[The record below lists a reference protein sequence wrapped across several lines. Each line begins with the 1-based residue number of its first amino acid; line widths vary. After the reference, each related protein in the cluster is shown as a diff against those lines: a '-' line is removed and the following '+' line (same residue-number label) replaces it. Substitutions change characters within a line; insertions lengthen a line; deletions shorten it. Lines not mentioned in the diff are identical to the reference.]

1 MQSNPELASWV
12 VQQDT
17 RVSSLAPILLVM
29 GLLGV
34 GLVLAVVRSVLGLEE
49 RTTLLLGLPL
59 VAVLVGAAAVLLFGR
74 QGSISLT
81 DGALHVQR
89 VLPPSIILPLEGLTV
104 ESAGWTGRSRYLTDH
119 RGGIQLLLESGDQR
133 VWIGGAGR
141 SLAQEAEE
149 VEGPQRTANPHVIL
163 SEEDFGE
170 LRSRLAGR

>member
-1 MQSNPELASWV
+1 MHSNPELANWV

-17 RVSSLAPILLVM
+17 RISSLAPVFLLI
-29 GLLGV
+29 GFLGV
-34 GLVLAVVRSVLGLEE
+34 GLVLTAVQSVLGLEE
-49 RTTLLLGLPL
+49 RTTLLIGLPL
-59 VAVLVGAAAVLLFGR
+59 AAVLMGAAALLLFGQ

-81 DGALHVQR
+81 DSALHVQR
-89 VLPPSIILPLEGLTV
+89 TLPPSIILPLEGLTV

-119 RGGIQLLLESGDQR
+119 SGGIQLLLESGDQR

-141 SLAQEAEE
+141 SLAQEAQE

>member
-17 RVSSLAPILLVM
+17 RVSSLAPILLLT
-29 GLLGV
+29 GFLGV

-89 VLPPSIILPLEGLTV
+89 ILPPSIILPLEGLTV
-104 ESAGWTGRSRYLTDH
+104 ESAGWTGRSRHLTDH
-119 RGGIQLLLESGDQR
+119 RGGVQLRMESGGR
-133 VWIGGAGR
+133 SVWIGGAGR
-141 SLAQEAEE
+141 SLAEEAEAM
-149 VEGPQRTANPHVIL
+149 EGPQRMANPHLIL

-170 LRSRLAGR
+170 LRSRLSER